1 MFTGIITAV
10 GTLRSRVSAGPSAT
24 LTVACPYERLELGES
39 IAVNGVC
46 LTVATILDGAFT
58 ASASAETLDR
68 TTLGAVPVGARVN
81 LERAL
86 AMGDRFGGH
95 IVAGHV
101 DGVGRVAERVNV
113 GTAERVRF
121 ECGDEVLRFVA
132 EKGSITID
140 GVSLTVNRLH
150 PKGFEVML
158 VPFTQDATA
167 LGDRKAGSSVNLEV
181 DVIARYVARLLE
193 GGAGRAPAAG
203 SGVTL
208 EMLAR
213 HGYVNEG

>member
-58 ASASAETLDR
+58 ASASAETLAR
-68 TTLGAVPVGARVN
+68 TTLGAVP
-81 LERAL
+81 ERAL

-101 DGVGRVAERVNV
+101 DGVGRVAERVKV